1 VRGLTDKVAIVTG
14 GGQGIGRALSLRL
27 AQEGCKVAIFDLKLE
42 AGKETERLAGDAVV
56 KTYEVDVGDY
66 GAVKSAVESVES
78 ELGPIWAL
86 VNNAGWDRPT
96 PFLATD
102 QALWD
107 KIIRINL
114 YGPLNTH
121 HVVAPL
127 MAGRRAGRIINIAS
141 DAARVGT
148 SNEAVYS
155 ACKGG
160 LISFTK
166 SIAREL
172 ASKGVLLN
180 AVCPGPTNTPMMAA
194 VLGEGEQA
202 VKWKDA
208 MVRGIPLKRMGEPE
222 DYAGIVAFLA
232 EVARPSQIGIN
243 PFLRGFFFTGMR
255 AHLVEDVLDVG
266 PAQPQVSAPIDAG
279 ATRIFSLAEMQAP
292 QAPVPQSRRGGTRK
306 VPQWVF
312 LPHLFSKI
320 LLADKSALEASR
332 SSVRTSYLKRTL
344 LAVSCAIVLIFLAGE
359 LVLSRIAYH
368 LKLRDHPY

>member
-1 VRGLTDKVAIVTG
+1 MRGLKDKVAIVTG
-14 GGQGIGRALSLRL
+14 GGQGIGRALTLRL
-27 AQEGCKVAIFDLKLE
+27 AQEGCKVAIFDLKPE
-42 AGKETERLAGDAVV
+42 AGAETAKLAGNGATI
-56 KTYEVDVGDY
+56 KTYGLDVGDY
-66 GAVKSAVESVES
+66 AAVKDAVGKVEA

-86 VNNAGWDRPT
+86 VNNAGWDKPM

-107 KIIRINL
+107 KIIRINMM
-114 YGPLNTH
+114 GPLNTH

-127 MAGRRAGRIINIAS
+127 MVERRGGRIINIAS

-166 SIAREL
+166 SVAREL

-180 AVCPGPTNTPMMAA
+180 AVCPGPTNTPMMAS
-194 VLGEGEQA
+194 VLGDGEQA

-232 EVARPSQIGIN
+232 SE
-243 PFLRGFFFTGMR
+243 
-255 AHLVEDVLDVG
+255 
-266 PAQPQVSAPIDAG
+266 DAG
-279 ATRIFSLAEMQAP
+279 FITGQTISVA
-292 QAPVPQSRRGGTRK
+292 GGMNM
-306 VPQWVF
+306 
-312 LPHLFSKI
+312 I
-320 LLADKSALEASR
+320 
-332 SSVRTSYLKRTL
+332 
-344 LAVSCAIVLIFLAGE
+344 
-359 LVLSRIAYH
+359 
-368 LKLRDHPY
+368 

>member
-1 VRGLTDKVAIVTG
+1 MRGLKDKVAVVTG
-14 GGQGIGRALSLRL
+14 GGQGIGRALTLRL
-27 AQEGCKVAIFDLKLE
+27 AEEGCKVAIFDVKPD
-42 AGKETERLAGDAVV
+42 AAKETEQLAPKGSVTA
-56 KTYEVDVGDY
+56 YELDVGDY
-66 GAVKSAVESVES
+66 ATVVAAVAKVET

-86 VNNAGWDRPT
+86 VNNAGWDRPA
-96 PFLATD
+96 PFLSTD

-107 KIIRINL
+107 KIVRINL

-127 MAGRRAGRIINIAS
+127 MVKRGGGRIINIAS

-166 SIAREL
+166 SMAREL
-172 ASKGVLLN
+172 ATKGVLLN
-180 AVCPGPTNTPMMAA
+180 AVCPGPTNTPMMAG

-232 EVARPSQIGIN
+232 S
-243 PFLRGFFFTGMR
+243 
-255 AHLVEDVLDVG
+255 D
-266 PAQPQVSAPIDAG
+266 DAG
-279 ATRIFSLAEMQAP
+279 FITGQTISVA
-292 QAPVPQSRRGGTRK
+292 GGMNM
-306 VPQWVF
+306 
-312 LPHLFSKI
+312 I
-320 LLADKSALEASR
+320 
-332 SSVRTSYLKRTL
+332 
-344 LAVSCAIVLIFLAGE
+344 
-359 LVLSRIAYH
+359 
-368 LKLRDHPY
+368 

>member
-1 VRGLTDKVAIVTG
+1 MRGLKNKVAVVTG

-27 AQEGCKVAIFDLKLE
+27 AQEGCKVAIFDLNPE
-42 AGKETERLAGDAVV
+42 AGAETAKLAGDAVI
-56 KTYEVDVGDY
+56 KTYAVDVGDY
-66 GAVKSAVESVES
+66 AAVKDAAAKVEA
-78 ELGPIWAL
+78 ELGPIWVL
-86 VNNAGWDRPT
+86 VNNAGWDKPL

-121 HVVAPL
+121 HVIAPL
-127 MAGRRAGRIINIAS
+127 MVERRAGRIINIAS

-166 SIAREL
+166 SVAREL

-180 AVCPGPTNTPMMAA
+180 AVCPGPTNTPMMAS

-232 EVARPSQIGIN
+232 S
-243 PFLRGFFFTGMR
+243 
-255 AHLVEDVLDVG
+255 D
-266 PAQPQVSAPIDAG
+266 DAG
-279 ATRIFSLAEMQAP
+279 FLTGQTISVA
-292 QAPVPQSRRGGTRK
+292 GGMNM
-306 VPQWVF
+306 
-312 LPHLFSKI
+312 I
-320 LLADKSALEASR
+320 
-332 SSVRTSYLKRTL
+332 
-344 LAVSCAIVLIFLAGE
+344 
-359 LVLSRIAYH
+359 
-368 LKLRDHPY
+368 

>member
-1 VRGLTDKVAIVTG
+1 
-14 GGQGIGRALSLRL
+14 
-27 AQEGCKVAIFDLKLE
+27 VAIFDLSAE
-42 AGKETERLAGDAVV
+42 AGAATAALAPANSIA
-56 KTYEVDVGDY
+56 TYVVDVGDY
-66 GAVKSAVESVES
+66 EAVASAVAKVEA

-86 VNNAGWDRPT
+86 VNNAGWDKPL
-96 PFLATD
+96 PFLKTQRD
-102 QALWD
+102 LWD

-127 MAGRRAGRIINIAS
+127 MAGRGEGRIINIAS

-202 VKWKDA
+202 LKWKDA

-222 DYAGIVAFLA
+222 DYSGMVAFLA
-232 EVARPSQIGIN
+232 SDDGA
-243 PFLRGFFFTGMR
+243 FLTG
-255 AHLVEDVLDVG
+255 
-266 PAQPQVSAPIDAG
+266 QTISVS
-279 ATRIFSLAEMQAP
+279 
-292 QAPVPQSRRGGTRK
+292 GGMNM
-306 VPQWVF
+306 
-312 LPHLFSKI
+312 I
-320 LLADKSALEASR
+320 
-332 SSVRTSYLKRTL
+332 
-344 LAVSCAIVLIFLAGE
+344 
-359 LVLSRIAYH
+359 
-368 LKLRDHPY
+368 

>member
-1 VRGLTDKVAIVTG
+1 M
-14 GGQGIGRALSLRL
+14 
-27 AQEGCKVAIFDLKLE
+27 E
-42 AGKETERLAGDAVV
+42 A
-56 KTYEVDVGDY
+56 
-66 GAVKSAVESVES
+66 

-86 VNNAGWDRPT
+86 VNNAGWDRPA
-96 PFLATD
+96 PFLSTD

-127 MAGRRAGRIINIAS
+127 MVARRAGRIINIAS

-166 SIAREL
+166 SVAREL

-180 AVCPGPTNTPMMAA
+180 AVCPGPTNTPMMAS

-208 MVRGIPLKRMGEPE
+208 MVRGIPLQSDGR
-222 DYAGIVAFLA
+222 AGGLRRHRRLPGVRRRRFHHRPDHFGRGRHEYDLTINQTLLPLLR
-232 EVARPSQIGIN
+232 EKVAR
-243 PFLRGFFFTGMR
+243 
-255 AHLVEDVLDVG
+255 
-266 PAQPQVSAPIDAG
+266 SAG
-279 ATRIFSLAEMQAP
+279 
-292 QAPVPQSRRGGTRK
+292 
-306 VPQWVF
+306 
-312 LPHLFSKI
+312 
-320 LLADKSALEASR
+320 
-332 SSVRTSYLKRTL
+332 
-344 LAVSCAIVLIFLAGE
+344 
-359 LVLSRIAYH
+359 
-368 LKLRDHPY
+368 